1 MSLILSL
8 GGIYF
13 FILIGYLSKKFF
25 QEKMDEKTLVLFS
38 IYFLQPILVFWGLTT
53 KEIDTSV
60 ISASFIFML
69 VVFCALMISF
79 FLSNIFFT
87 NQKDRS
93 IATVSSI
100 VGNTGNLGIPLGIA
114 LFGIDSIIYTSIINL
129 VNVFL
134 VYVIGVYFYARG
146 NFSASES
153 IKSIFKLPVIWFGL
167 LAIGFNYLGFKL
179 PKEILFPM
187 EMGAYTTMVIQ
198 LAIFGMYL
206 YGVVYKEI
214 DWKLFNFVTVMKFML
229 IPLISIIVLNMF
241 ELDDLV
247 YNVILLELLVPL
259 AVMNVNLASLYDCK
273 PTQVAFLIFAT
284 SVIFLFYL
292 FGVVEFLFR

>member
-13 FILIGYLSKKFF
+13 FILLGYLAKKIF

-53 KEIDTSV
+53 KDIDATVV
-60 ISASFIFML
+60 IAPLIFMFVMVCALVISFIF
-69 VVFCALMISF
+69 
-79 FLSNIFFT
+79 SNLLF
-87 NQKDRS
+87 NEQKVRS
-93 IATVSSI
+93 IATVASI
-100 VGNTGNLGIPLGIA
+100 IGNTGNLGIPLGIA
-114 LFGIDSIIYTSIINL
+114 LFGTESIIYTSIINL

-134 VYVIGVYFYARG
+134 VYIVGVYFYGRG
-146 NFSASES
+146 SFCVKDSLQN
-153 IKSIFKLPVIWFGL
+153 IFKLPVIWFAF
-167 LAIGFNYLGFKL
+167 LAIVFNYIGFKVPDEML
-179 PKEILFPM
+179 LPM

-206 YGVVYKEI
+206 YSVRYKEI
-214 DWKLFNFVTVMKFML
+214 DWRLFNFVVVMKFVL
-229 IPLISIIVLNMF
+229 IPLISIFILGLF
-241 ELDDLV
+241 ELDNLV
-247 YNVILLELLVPL
+247 YNVLLLELLVPL

-284 SVIFLFYL
+284 SVMFLFYL
-292 FGVVEFLFR
+292 FGVVGFLFR

>member
-13 FILIGYLSKKFF
+13 FILLGYGAKKFF

-53 KEIDTSV
+53 KDIDSTV
-60 ISASFIFML
+60 LTAPLIFML
-69 VVFCALMISF
+69 VMVCALVISF
-79 FLSNIFFT
+79 IFSHILFKE
-87 NQKDRS
+87 QKDRS
-93 IATVSSI
+93 IATVASI

-114 LFGIDSIIYTSIINL
+114 LFGTESIIYTSIINL

-134 VYVIGVYFYARG
+134 VYIVGVYFYGRG
-146 NFSASES
+146 SYSVIES
-153 IKSIFKLPVIWFGL
+153 LKNIFKLPVIWFAF
-167 LAIGFNYLGFKL
+167 LAITFNYAGFKV
-179 PKEILFPM
+179 PDEILLPM
-187 EMGAYTTMVIQ
+187 EMGAYATMVIQ

-214 DWKLFNFVTVMKFML
+214 DWKLFNFVAVIKFLL
-229 IPLISIIVLNMF
+229 IPLISILILGLF

-292 FGVVEFLFR
+292 FGVVGFLFR

>member
-13 FILIGYLSKKFF
+13 FILLGYLAKKFF

-53 KEIDTSV
+53 KDIDISV
-60 ISASFIFML
+60 LTAPLIFIL
-69 VVFCALMISF
+69 VMACALMVSLLF
-79 FLSNIFFT
+79 SHLVFRE
-87 NQKDRS
+87 QKDRS
-93 IATVSSI
+93 IATVASI

-114 LFGIDSIIYTSIINL
+114 LFGVESIIYTSIINL
-129 VNVFL
+129 ANVFL
-134 VYVIGVYFYARG
+134 VYIVGVYFYGRG
-146 NFSASES
+146 SFSVQES
-153 IKSIFKLPVIWFGL
+153 LKNIFKLPVIWFAF
-167 LAIGFNYLGFKL
+167 LAITYNYVGFKI
-179 PKEILFPM
+179 PKEILLPM
-187 EMGAYTTMVIQ
+187 EMGAYATMVIQ

-214 DWKLFNFVTVMKFML
+214 EWRLFNFVAVMKFLL
-229 IPLISIIVLNMF
+229 IPLISIFILGLF
-241 ELDDLV
+241 ELDNLV

-284 SVIFLFYL
+284 SVLFLFYL
-292 FGVVEFLFR
+292 FGVVGFLFR

>member
-134 VYVIGVYFYARG
+134 VYIIGVYFYARG
-146 NFSASES
+146 NFSARES
-153 IKSIFKLPVIWFGL
+153 IKNIFKLPVIWFGL
-167 LAIGFNYLGFKL
+167 LAILFNYVGFKI
-179 PKEILFPM
+179 PKEILLPM
-187 EMGAYTTMVIQ
+187 EMGAYATMVIQ

-206 YGVVYKEI
+206 HGVVYKEI
-214 DWKLFNFVTVMKFML
+214 EWKLFNFVTTIKFIL
-229 IPLISIIVLNMF
+229 IPLISIIILNMF
-241 ELDDLV
+241 TLDDLV

-273 PTQVAFLIFAT
+273 PTQVAFLIFTT
-284 SVIFLFYL
+284 SVMFLLYL